1 MNPENALVS
10 RRIAYETD
18 DDVTIIEVWDTSH
31 PESPWVAGWPPEI
44 PRVNPH
50 IRAIKMT
57 RLEYDSTKIPLKG
70 WAVNKRL
77 LLRLP
82 P

>member
-18 DDVTIIEVWDTSH
+18 EEVTIIEVWDTSH
-31 PESPWVAGWPPEI
+31 PDSPWILAPPWPSREKPI
-44 PRVNPH
+44 NPH

-57 RLEYDSTKIPLKG
+57 RIEYENANVPLKD
-70 WAVNKRL
+70 
-77 LLRLP
+77 
-82 P
+82 